1 MTFPLTVGPGETG
14 YLASPDL
21 SKYYF
26 WDGKPT
32 SAHYYVNNQGVSEA
46 DACTWATE
54 GSGRGNWAPVIFGT
68 SFDDKTKK
76 GYSSLKQN
84 ELNKHD
90 KLNYSITFKGT
101 VDASACSYK
110 KSADQYCQGD
120 DCWTDR
126 NRGCTV
132 C

>member
-1 MTFPLTVGPGETG
+1 MSTTKVFQRPMLAPGPQKEV
-14 YLASPDL
+14 AE
-21 SKYYF
+21 
-26 WDGKPT
+26 
-32 SAHYYVNNQGVSEA
+32 VI
-46 DACTWATE
+46 
-54 GSGRGNWAPVIFGT
+54 GRLL
-68 SFDDKTKK
+68 SFDDKAKK